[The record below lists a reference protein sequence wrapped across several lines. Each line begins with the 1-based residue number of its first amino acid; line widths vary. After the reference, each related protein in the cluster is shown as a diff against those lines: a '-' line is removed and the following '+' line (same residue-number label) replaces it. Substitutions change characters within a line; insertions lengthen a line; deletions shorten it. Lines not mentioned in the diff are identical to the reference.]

1 MFFFFFFFFNGLVRN
16 KHVFL
21 LNDTIASMRLINRMN
36 TIDVAQFDRGLLVA
50 VGPTPNNYYYACYA
64 PVINTSVDLTITV

>member
-1 MFFFFFFFFNGLVRN
+1 MNRQTTIHRCIEPYNDFV
-16 KHVFL
+16 

-50 VGPTPNNYYYACYA
+50 VGPTHNNYACYA